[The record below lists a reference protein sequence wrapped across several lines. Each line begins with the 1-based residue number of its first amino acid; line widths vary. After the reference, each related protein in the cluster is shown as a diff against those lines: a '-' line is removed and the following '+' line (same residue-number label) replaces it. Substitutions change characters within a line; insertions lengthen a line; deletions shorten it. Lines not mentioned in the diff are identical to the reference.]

1 MKSIVGVNEGMK
13 HAAGDAK
20 PSAAPPSLQKPSA
33 AHESIQKLSAAYPS
47 LQKPSVTPQSLQ
59 KPFATP
65 PILQKPPAA
74 LSSLQDLIKQNNDLI
89 ARVSNLGKT
98 SSDDGH
104 VGAENKGEWHLLTYL
119 RPASFLV
126 TCRNYSYIIL
136 DFQI

>member
-1 MKSIVGVNEGMK
+1 MKSIVGVNEGTK

-20 PSAAPPSLQKPSA
+20 PSAAPPSLQKSSA
-33 AHESIQKLSAAYPS
+33 AHES

-59 KPFATP
+59 KRFDTP
-65 PILQKPPAA
+65 PILQKPRAA

-89 ARVSNLGKT
+89 ARVPNLGKT

-104 VGAENKGEWHLLTYL
+104 VGAENKGEWHLLLTYL
-119 RPASFLV
+119 RPTSFLV